1 MSDFRNVALASQEFD
16 KQMTK
21 GDQDKEDM
29 VMMLQPFNNMSA
41 QLSAAPLC
49 INILGQ
55 VQIKIVCLPKLAL
68 LNLC

>member
-1 MSDFRNVALASQEFD
+1 MGDFSNKALATHNFDQEV
-16 KQMTK
+16 TK

-49 INILGQ
+49 ISILGQ
-55 VQIKIVCLPKLAL
+55 VQYKIKIISFIP
-68 LNLC
+68 